1 MDKYDFSKHQYEKCE
16 EIYGAIIVEKSYD
29 KILLEGCDRTWR
41 FPKGHR
47 NDKETPVEA
56 AIRCVKR
63 ETDVTIDEDDFI
75 LDDKSPITFKIE
87 FPWQYS
93 KGVLEQHVSKVID
106 KQRTE
111 PNERPYWYNTK
122 PMKKCTELYL
132 VPIEM
137 DRFKTR
143 KQESDGVTPVE
154 WVSWEDAHLRM
165 VDSKS
170 THLQALH
177 DAFKFLQSIK
187 KVSKDTKM
195 PELTKKHLADI
206 KSHIANKK
214 KLMNQPKK
222 VLEEKEEK
230 VEKVEKVEKFV
241 KTIKTEKED
250 ITIEESDTSEEEES
264 NSEESKKKGGNE
276 KNLLGPAI
284 WMLMGMILV
293 AMIVLTVYLLY
304 TSSNKS
310 FEEWMGLPV
319 A

>member
-1 MDKYDFSKHQYEKCE
+1 MDKYDFSKHQYGKCE

-63 ETDVTIDEDDFI
+63 ETDVIIDEDDFI

-93 KGVLEQHVSKVID
+93 KDVLEQHVSKVID
-106 KQRTE
+106 KQRTD

-122 PMKKCTELYL
+122 PMKKRTELYL

-195 PELTKKHLADI
+195 PELTKKHLADV
-206 KSHIANKK
+206 KSHIADKK

-222 VLEEKEEK
+222 EVEEKEEK
-230 VEKVEKVEKFV
+230 VEKVEKVV

-250 ITIEESDTSEEEES
+250 ITIEESDTSEE
-264 NSEESKKKGGNE
+264 SEESAFSKKSGGDE
-276 KNLLGPAI
+276 KNSFGPAI

-304 TSSNKS
+304 TSSNES

>member
-1 MDKYDFSKHQYEKCE
+1 MDKYDFSKHQYGKCE
-16 EIYGAIIVEKSYD
+16 ELYGAIIVEKSYD

-41 FPKGHR
+41 FPKGHK
-47 NDKETPVEA
+47 NDKETTVEA

-75 LDDKSPITFKIE
+75 LGDKSPITFKIE

-93 KGVLEQHVSKVID
+93 KDVLEQHVSKVID
-106 KQRTE
+106 KQRSE

-143 KQESDGVTPVE
+143 KQEDDGVTPVE

-195 PELTKKHLADI
+195 PELTKKHLSDV
-206 KSHIANKK
+206 KSHIEERKK
-214 KLMNQPKK
+214 VMNQSKAHVVK
-222 VLEEKEEK
+222 VEKEKK
-230 VEKVEKVEKFV
+230 VEKVV
-241 KTIKTEKED
+241 KTIKTDKED
-250 ITIEESDTSEEEES
+250 ITIEESDSE
-264 NSEESKKKGGNE
+264 SEESKSEEPKKKGGDE
-276 KNLLGPAI
+276 KNIFIPAI
-284 WMLMGMILV
+284 WMLMGMILI

-304 TSSNKS
+304 TSSNES